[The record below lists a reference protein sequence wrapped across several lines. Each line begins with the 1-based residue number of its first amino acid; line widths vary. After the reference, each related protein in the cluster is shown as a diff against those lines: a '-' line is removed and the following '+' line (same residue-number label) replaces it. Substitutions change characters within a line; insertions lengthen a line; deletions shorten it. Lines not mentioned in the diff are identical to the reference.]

1 MDQQVEPLKTC
12 WSCHKPCVEPR
23 PLGPPEVATR
33 WTCGCCRSLDRIR
46 GLVVQLPAHSSVAV
60 LHRLRNLESDL
71 VDWLG
76 FGGIPPSN
84 EAPPPTL
91 APEPS
96 LNSLLRPKVKARPE
110 TPANP
115 PPWRSGASHSESRA
129 PLPRRHNVGTAG
141 PKPPPVPPPA
151 SSAASSGARGGARKK
166 ANKGVKRKAW
176 QAARQDIADWRER
189 GAAEP
194 QPVESSEDSD
204 LE

>member
-12 WSCHKPCVEPR
+12 WSCKKPCVEPR
-23 PLGPPEVATR
+23 PFGPPATATE

-46 GLVVQLPAHSSVAV
+46 GLVVQLPASSSVAV

-84 EAPPPTL
+84 EAPPPTF

-96 LNSLLRPKVKARPE
+96 LNSLLRPSVKARPG
-110 TPANP
+110 NP
-115 PPWRSGASHSESRA
+115 PNPVPSRASYTESRA

-141 PKPPPVPPPA
+141 PKPPPVPPPSA
-151 SSAASSGARGGARKK
+151 AAASSSSRGGGRKK
-166 ANKGVKRKAW
+166 KNKGLKRKAW
-176 QAARQDIADWRER
+176 QAARQDLAEWRAR